1 MITLENLHRTGGI
14 EMISIEETVKNLK
27 SRGFDASCFD
37 SGKEAV
43 DYLASQLSGET
54 IGFGGSMTLEAL
66 GLYERLNENNK
77 VFWHWREKSEETY
90 KKAADAEVYITS
102 ANAIAQTGEII
113 NIDGSGNRV
122 ANTLYGKK
130 KVYIIVGKNKLA
142 EYYDTALW
150 RARNIASPLNARRL
164 NKDTPC
170 VKGELKCYD
179 CKSPDRICK
188 GLVVLWNKMNGT
200 EKAEVIIIN
209 EELGY

>member
-1 MITLENLHRTGGI
+1 
-14 EMISIEETVKNLK
+14 MISIEETVKNLK
-27 SRGFDASCFD
+27 SRGFDASCFE

-43 DYLASQLSGET
+43 DYIISQLSGET
-54 IGFGGSMTLEAL
+54 VGFGGSMTLEAL

-122 ANTLYGKK
+122 VNTLYGKK
-130 KVYIIVGKNKLA
+130 RVYIIVGKNKLA
-142 EYYDTALW
+142 EDYDTALW

-164 NKDTPC
+164 NKNTPC